1 MKRTAFPGRN
11 LRLLGKLCGNK
22 PAQRLIFVTTMWDK
36 MPSDEGN
43 RREEELVIH
52 HWQPVLALGARTAR
66 FLQGDANC
74 TQDIVKRLVKSD
86 ARAILLRE
94 GLVDPELAIPEMK
107 TLYNL
112 FQIKNALVK
121 VWERANGEQTVLDD
135 EETYIEAELDKI
147 PNGTMGRLSQGMRL
161 LARNARRVCDS
172 LHLA

>member
-86 ARAILLRE
+86 VRATLLRE
-94 GLVDPELAIPEMK
+94 GLVDPRETTK
-107 TLYNL
+107 TFYNP
-112 FQIKNALVK
+112 FRKKPLVK
-121 VWERANGEQTVLDD
+121 LLRRANNQHLPTEETHIEGELDD
-135 EETYIEAELDKI
+135 GPLLQPT
-147 PNGTMGRLSQGMRL
+147 PF
-161 LARNARRVCDS
+161 LARKVIYFYAIRS
-172 LHLA
+172 M